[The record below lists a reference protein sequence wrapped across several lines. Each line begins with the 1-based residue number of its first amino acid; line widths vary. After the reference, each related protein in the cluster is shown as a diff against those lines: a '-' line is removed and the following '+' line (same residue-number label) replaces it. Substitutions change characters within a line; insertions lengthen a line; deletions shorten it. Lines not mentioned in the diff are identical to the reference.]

1 MNTLMKGN
9 SPLGMI
15 YNQSAENIAYDN
27 NNSVKQKI
35 QGMTEV
41 LSLTKGSKI
50 NNVDNVSA
58 CVLNNNTLVISG
70 VAYVNSTL
78 SADDDIL
85 DLGKSFAQK
94 FSFAYSL
101 TDGTKPIKVIGT
113 KLKASLNISEGNL
126 YFSSLIVL

>member
-27 NNSVKQKI
+27 NNSVKDKI
-35 QGMTEV
+35 QGMTEN

-50 NNVDNVSA
+50 NNVDNVKA

-70 VAYVNSTL
+70 VVYVNTAL

-85 DLGKSFAQK
+85 DLGKSFAQN

-101 TDGTKPIKVIGT
+101 TDGTKPVKVTGT
-113 KLKASLNISEGNL
+113 KLKANVNISEGNL
-126 YFSSLIVL
+126 YFSSAINL